1 MDFINSNFKLYVLNY
16 CESSIIAPSL
26 VREMLAKLKINTS
39 AHYKV
44 ILGIALGN
52 INVPTL
58 AIKSYKFDNVLIFGL
73 FVKF

>member
-39 AHYKV
+39 AYYKV

-58 AIKSYKFDNVLIFGL
+58 GIKSYKFENVLIFGL
-73 FVKF
+73 KSFS